1 MQSLHV
7 FDMDGTL
14 FDTREATK
22 LAYEAAGLPEYK
34 PEYWGKSAAEW
45 GCPRD
50 IHKRKHAHY
59 LSFANVIQP
68 AWAYPFYEV
77 AGAYSAVILTG
88 ASEDTVDVLRG
99 KFDTPLPT
107 PFGCGL
113 SADDKR
119 NVLARLTRVGW
130 KIYYYDDQV
139 ETAIRI
145 VDGLDR
151 VDLVTEGDLQ

>member
-77 AGAYSAVILTG
+77 AGGYSAVILTG
-88 ASEDTVDVLRG
+88 AMASFCCVAKCSGSDHRLWRPRVSLERMRTRYWPLTCSPSSFQSSTLDGTVLVKWYG
-99 KFDTPLPT
+99 
-107 PFGCGL
+107 
-113 SADDKR
+113 
-119 NVLARLTRVGW
+119 V
-130 KIYYYDDQV
+130 V
-139 ETAIRI
+139 EEASK
-145 VDGLDR
+145 
-151 VDLVTEGDLQ
+151 